1 MLRAK
6 VSRESQKIV
15 PGVGTIAALAGLYAD
30 CQAKGLGGGLANSGL
45 NAVPFVGTGKGIV
58 EKNRGEDFMLD
69 QRDTDE

>member
-30 CQAKGLGGGLANSGL
+30 CQAKGLGAGLSNSGL
-45 NAVPFVGTGKGIV
+45 DAVPWNWQG
-58 EKNRGEDFMLD
+58 R
-69 QRDTDE
+69 R